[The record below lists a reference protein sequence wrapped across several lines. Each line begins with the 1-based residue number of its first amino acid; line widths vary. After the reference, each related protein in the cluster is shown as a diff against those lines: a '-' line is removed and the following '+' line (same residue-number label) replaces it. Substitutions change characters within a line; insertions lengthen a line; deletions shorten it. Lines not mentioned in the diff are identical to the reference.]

1 MRTKSLI
8 IITIIGL
15 TTILFSC
22 NNTPKQ
28 EKEVATDINVS
39 SKNDKPK
46 GKQTPAPE
54 LGILKGKESEAFYIG
69 IQTMTTYYPLAFY
82 EDLVRGRADINAEK
96 NTGNPRSLV
105 NQFGLMRKL
114 RGPEFKQIATPNN
127 DTYYAQSFVDISKE
141 PLIFHIPEI
150 EPDRYFVFQL
160 WDPYGDTFKYLGSR
174 TIGTNGGDYVFVG
187 PDYEGELPEGL
198 NIVEC
203 PYNNFAIW
211 GRIGTLQNDNDEQKV
226 HEIEDNLSLLFLGDY
241 KAGNGR
247 LAANQDFTNKRT
259 ELLIPEDLPKGLEW
273 YFKISKALEH
283 TPAKGLDVVLSGS
296 MSKIGYN
303 EQGTKFDYK
312 SLNKAQISGLKKA
325 ALYALN
331 LMDVTA
337 STVGINTN
345 GWRWSPKSGIMGNDY
360 LFRAAWAKWYTGGN
374 SAEEAIYMDGR
385 TDDKGNAFDASK
397 KYIVHFDK
405 DSLPR
410 VKAFWSISM
419 YQLSD
424 GSFVENEI
432 NRYSIGDKTK
442 GLTYNE
448 DGSLD
453 IFIQAESP
461 KELKQK
467 SNWLPTP
474 KEGGFYLNLRLYN
487 PDQSL
492 QNGTWKPPMVKTN
505 N

>member
-1 MRTKSLI
+1 MKIKTLR
-8 IITIIGL
+8 IITVIIF
-15 TTILFSC
+15 TTIFFSC
-22 NNTPKQ
+22 NNTLKS
-28 EKEVATDINVS
+28 ENEVTVAADTN
-39 SKNDKPK
+39 SKNDKPE

-54 LGILKGKESEAFYIG
+54 LGTLNGKESESFYIG
-69 IQTMTTYYPLAFY
+69 ANTITTYYPIAFF
-82 EDLVRGRADINAEK
+82 EDLIRGRADINAEK
-96 NTGNPRSLV
+96 NTGNPRSIV

-127 DTYYAQSFVDISKE
+127 DTYYAQAFVDISNE
-141 PLIFHIPEI
+141 PLIFHIPKI

-174 TIGTNGGDYVFVG
+174 TIGNNGGDYAFVG
-187 PDYEGELPEGL
+187 PDYKGELPENL
-198 NIVEC
+198 NIVNC

-211 GRIGTLQNDNDEQKV
+211 GRIGALPNENDEQKV
-226 HEIEDNLSLLFLGDY
+226 HEIEDNLTLMFLGDY
-241 KAGNGR
+241 KAGNGKSS
-247 LAANQDFTNKRT
+247 ANQDFTDKRI
-259 ELLIPEDLPKGLEW
+259 ELSIPEDLPKGLEL
-273 YFKISKALEH
+273 YYKISKALEH
-283 TPAKGLDVVLSGS
+283 TPPKDLDVVLLES
-296 MSKIGYN
+296 MPKIGYN
-303 EQGTKFDYK
+303 KEGTIFDYK
-312 SLNKAQISGLKKA
+312 SLNKAQINGLKKA

-385 TDDKGNAFDASK
+385 TDDKGNTFDASK
-397 KYIVHFDK
+397 RYIVHFDK
-405 DSLPR
+405 ESLPR

-419 YQLSD
+419 YHLSD

-432 NRYSIGDKTK
+432 NRYSIGNKTK
-442 GLTYNE
+442 GLTYNK

-492 QNGTWKPPMVKTN
+492 QNGTWKPPMVKIN

>member
-22 NNTPKQ
+22 NNTPESK
-28 EKEVATDINVS
+28 KEVATDINVS

-69 IQTMTTYYPLAFY
+69 VQTMTTYYPLAFY

-360 LFRAAWAKWYTGGN
+360 LFRAAWAK
-374 SAEEAIYMDGR
+374 
-385 TDDKGNAFDASK
+385 
-397 KYIVHFDK
+397 
-405 DSLPR
+405 
-410 VKAFWSISM
+410 
-419 YQLSD
+419 
-424 GSFVENEI
+424 
-432 NRYSIGDKTK
+432 
-442 GLTYNE
+442 
-448 DGSLD
+448 
-453 IFIQAESP
+453 
-461 KELKQK
+461 
-467 SNWLPTP
+467 
-474 KEGGFYLNLRLYN
+474 
-487 PDQSL
+487 
-492 QNGTWKPPMVKTN
+492 
-505 N
+505 

>member
-1 MRTKSLI
+1 MKTKSLKI
-8 IITIIGL
+8 ILVIVF
-15 TTILFSC
+15 TTIFFSC
-22 NNTPKQ
+22 DNTLKP
-28 EKEVATDINVS
+28 EKENTNNVETNAE
-39 SKNDKPK
+39 KEKPK

-54 LGILKGKESEAFYIG
+54 LGTLMGKESEAFYIG
-69 IQTMTTYYPLAFY
+69 ANAITAYYPIAFF
-82 EDLVRGRADINAEK
+82 EDLMRGRADIDAEK
-96 NTGNPRSLV
+96 KTGNPRSIV
-105 NQFGLMRKL
+105 NQLGLMRKL

-174 TIGTNGGDYVFVG
+174 TIGNKGGDYAFVG
-187 PDYEGELPEGL
+187 PDFKGELPKNL
-198 NIVEC
+198 NIVNC
-203 PYNNFAIW
+203 KYNNFAIW

-226 HEIEDNLSLLFLGDY
+226 HEIEDNLSLVYLTDY
-241 KAGNGR
+241 KAGNGKP
-247 LAANQDFTNKRT
+247 AANQDFTNKRI
-259 ELLIPEDLPKGLEW
+259 ELLIPEDLPEGLEL
-273 YFKISKALEH
+273 YYKIAKAFEH
-283 TPAKGLDVVLSGS
+283 TPAKDLDVVLQES
-296 MSKIGYN
+296 MSSIGYDK
-303 EQGTKFDYK
+303 EGTIFDYK
-312 SLNKAQISGLKKA
+312 SLNEAQIRGLKKA

-337 STVGINTN
+337 STVGIETN

-385 TDDKGNAFDASK
+385 TDDKGNPFDASK
-397 KYIVHFDK
+397 KYTLHFDK

-419 YQLSD
+419 YHLSD

-432 NRYSIGDKTK
+432 ARYSIGNKTK
-442 GLTYNE
+442 GLTYNK

-453 IFIQAESP
+453 IFIQAEVP
-461 KELKQK
+461 KESTQK

-492 QNGTWKPPMVKTN
+492 QNGTWKPPMVKVN